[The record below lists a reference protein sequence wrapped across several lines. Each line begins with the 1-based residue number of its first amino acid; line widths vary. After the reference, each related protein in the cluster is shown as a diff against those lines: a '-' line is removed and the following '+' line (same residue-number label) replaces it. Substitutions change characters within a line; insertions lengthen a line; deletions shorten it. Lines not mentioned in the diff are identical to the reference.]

1 MSGNPE
7 ADNASEIHASTRSVD
22 VLRISTAGEPPKR
35 EQCSVVVEELVT
47 LTIDDVGS
55 YMLMCT
61 PCDLKPFAV
70 GFLFSEGLIGS
81 ADDIAII
88 SICDDDPNAV
98 RVRLLEPPTDLV
110 SRRNLIVA
118 SSCGMCGTTDIE
130 TILSGLEAAG
140 DTLKVP
146 GSLLN
151 EVAGRMHSSQKIFA
165 HTGGTHAAGIF
176 SSDGEIIALA
186 EDLGRHNA
194 LDKAV
199 GKCLLTGVATQ
210 GCGAALSGRV
220 SLELATKAARAGIE
234 LIAAV
239 SAPTSLAI
247 EVANRCNITLCGF
260 VRPGRAS
267 IYTHRRRITDAAEY
281 TGEVEKG

>member
-1 MSGNPE
+1 MSGNSQGSST
-7 ADNASEIHASTRSVD
+7 SELDPSTRSVD
-22 VLRISTAGEPPKR
+22 VLRISTAGDPPER
-35 EQCSVVVEELVT
+35 ERCSVVVEELVT
-47 LTIDDVGS
+47 LSIDDVGS

-61 PCDLKPFAV
+61 PCDLKAFAV

-81 ADDIAII
+81 ADDVAIL
-88 SICDDDPNAV
+88 SICDDDPNAI
-98 RVRLLEPPTDLV
+98 RVRLLEPPTDLE
-110 SRRNLIVA
+110 SQRNLIVA

-151 EVAGRMHSSQKIFA
+151 EVADRMHSSQRVFGE
-165 HTGGTHAAGIF
+165 TGAAHAAGIF
-176 SSDGEIIALA
+176 SADGEIIAIA

-194 LDKAV
+194 LDKVV
-199 GKCLLTGVATQ
+199 GKCLLTGVPTQ
-210 GCGAALSGRV
+210 GFGAVLSGRV

-234 LIAAV
+234 IIVAV

-247 EVANRCNITLCGF
+247 DIANRCNITLCGF

-267 IYTHRRRITDAAEY
+267 IYTHPRRITDAAEFV
-281 TGEVEKG
+281 GKH